1 MRIIKDCTIQ
11 EFTVKCPY
19 CKSEFAYTYEDMWD
33 FFGINKIQCPCCKKE
48 DAVFNF
54 EELEDE

>member
-11 EFTVKCPY
+11 EFTVKCPC
-19 CKSEFAYTYEDMWD
+19 CKSKFAYTYADMWN